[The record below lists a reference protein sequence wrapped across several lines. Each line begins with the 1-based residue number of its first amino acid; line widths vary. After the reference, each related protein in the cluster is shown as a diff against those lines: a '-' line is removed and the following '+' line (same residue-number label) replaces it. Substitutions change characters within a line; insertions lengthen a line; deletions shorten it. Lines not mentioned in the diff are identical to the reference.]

1 MRERERERERPK
13 ERYSGLKKKGLLL
26 QFWLWQ
32 LFSFCF
38 GCCCCC
44 CCYLILSDR
53 TVEEKIKIKRE
64 HQKKVCDFSLRFV
77 SLLRYLT
84 LRYRSLFF
92 FHPPSNLPFCFSLFT
107 FISSTGFFFFLF
119 SKKFQ
124 RKSWFFNFF

>member
-1 MRERERERERPK
+1 MRERETPK

-44 CCYLILSDR
+44 CCYLILPDR
-53 TVEEKIKIKRE
+53 TVEEKIKIKRK
-64 HQKKVCDFSLRFV
+64 HQKKVCDFSLRYV

-107 FISSTGFFFFLF
+107 FISSTGLFLFIFFLF